1 MTRRSHDN
9 ELFGEIDTE
18 YYLEPGK
25 KLNAEVLDSRL
36 VSEASSKTLVSNIV
50 FKSQNKER
58 SASKIQKKNTKVVST
73 NLTSSISLNVS
84 HPNQQHS
91 RLFDLFAGFF
101 RQMTLFKILPVIWA
115 LMGQKIKNVFLQ

>member
-58 SASKIQKKNTKVVST
+58 SASKIQKKT
-73 NLTSSISLNVS
+73 
-84 HPNQQHS
+84 
-91 RLFDLFAGFF
+91 
-101 RQMTLFKILPVIWA
+101 
-115 LMGQKIKNVFLQ
+115 QKLCQRI